1 MKTKKGIKI
10 DGKIVY
16 FFRLEIMNASAI
28 MDDAAINNEYAGNS
42 GIEGVGVGVGGIH
55 TSVRSVTVVAGVS
68 SLSIV
73 Q

>member
-1 MKTKKGIKI
+1 M
-10 DGKIVY
+10 GKLSISFVY
-16 FFRLEIMNASAI
+16 FFRHEITNANAI
-28 MDDAAINNEYAGNS
+28 MDDAAIKNEYAGNS
-42 GIEGVGVGVGGIH
+42 GIGVGVGVGVGVGGIH

>member
-1 MKTKKGIKI
+1 MLF
-10 DGKIVY
+10 VY

-28 MDDAAINNEYAGNS
+28 MDDVAINNEYAGNS
-42 GIEGVGVGVGGIH
+42 GIEGVGVGVGGIQ
-55 TSVRSVTVVAGVS
+55 TSVCSVTVVAFVS

>member
-1 MKTKKGIKI
+1 
-10 DGKIVY
+10 
-16 FFRLEIMNASAI
+16 MNASAI
-28 MDDAAINNEYAGNS
+28 MHDAAINNEYAGNS
-42 GIEGVGVGVGGIH
+42 GIEGVGVGGIH

>member
-1 MKTKKGIKI
+1 
-10 DGKIVY
+10 
-16 FFRLEIMNASAI
+16 MNANAI

-42 GIEGVGVGVGGIH
+42 GIEGVGVGLGVGVGVGVGGIH
-55 TSVRSVTVVAGVS
+55 TSVCSVTVVALVS